1 MPPMLTAPQTA
12 SGAPMDPRVFGYTQ
26 GGDGKPG
33 EPLEPE
39 ATAFQNA
46 VRDILDGRSLRSI
59 CIEWNTRG
67 LLTPKAANNEKRKGG
82 AKWVNP
88 RLRRVLMR
96 PVYAGLRTYGDAEP
110 VKGDWEL
117 LIDVDIH
124 RGLVA
129 CLGDPDRTA
138 ACAYERRHLL
148 SGVAICG
155 VCGARLYALRPGKSR
170 GHVYACRESAGKHVG
185 RLAEPLDQLVEER
198 S

>member
-1 MPPMLTAPQTA
+1 
-12 SGAPMDPRVFGYTQ
+12 
-26 GGDGKPG
+26 
-33 EPLEPE
+33 
-39 ATAFQNA
+39 
-46 VRDILDGRSLRSI
+46 
-59 CIEWNTRG
+59 
-67 LLTPKAANNEKRKGG
+67 
-82 AKWVNP
+82 
-88 RLRRVLMR
+88 LRRVLMR

-185 RLAEPLDQLVEER
+185 RLAEPLDQLVEATVVTLLR
-198 S
+198 STDINRRLVARPDIDTAALHAHRTAVVARKGELATLFAEGVLEGPAVRRESAKLAEQIAGHRQDFG